1 MDQIDTDRETP
12 GTSLVSLESPVAR
25 NAGFSRTSLQ
35 PAFVSQLLAARAHL
49 PSQRLLRRAESG
61 EALSAYDQ
69 GKARGVRRLPAGSY
83 STRIV

>member
-1 MDQIDTDRETP
+1 MAATDP
-12 GTSLVSLESPVAR
+12 SHASPVVRYEVAERIATVTLNRPEVR
-25 NAGFSRTSLQ
+25 NALSSEVLD
-35 PAFVSQLLAARAHL
+35 LLF
-49 PSQRLLRRAESG
+49 RLLRRAESG